1 MTNKLSFWEN
11 FFYLFYLLI
20 LFTPPL
26 IYFLF
31 TSGITIA
38 YHQINILL
46 VFVVFGA
53 SILSLAFSKRDKI
66 LLLIP
71 LTIFVVF
78 SFSVAGSFDNIF
90 SDNDFGRLFGLYVS
104 LTAAPAIST
113 FLLKYYRRVG
123 NIDLFLR
130 LILYSGVFISVV
142 NFYMFIMLYYG
153 EYSNF
158 FLYTEYLGL
167 GSYIEDLGSF
177 FLRPAGYFFD
187 YHSQYYI
194 PIIALFI
201 LYKNK
206 VLVTPKVKFFALM
219 IIVLSIIVSGIK
231 SAYLTLIVCF
241 LFLLVSRLSIGTML
255 KYLFGLVFF
264 FFVLNFYFDSIVYD
278 LGYKII
284 THDVNIFIE
293 HFTEVPKLLVKKYP
307 AVFFVGGQVDFQNY
321 VYSEVYYVTMIFYI
335 GIIGVILFFIFP
347 AVYLF
352 IVTQDNFIRL
362 LTLVYSLS
370 LVHYHVFKI
379 SINVMGTT
387 LFYFYFF
394 IHLFYRTRKW
404 VKS

>member
-31 TSGITIA
+31 TRGITIA

-104 LTAAPAIST
+104 LTAAPAISI

>member
-1 MTNKLSFWEN
+1 
-11 FFYLFYLLI
+11 
-20 LFTPPL
+20 
-26 IYFLF
+26 
-31 TSGITIA
+31 
-38 YHQINILL
+38 
-46 VFVVFGA
+46 
-53 SILSLAFSKRDKI
+53 
-66 LLLIP
+66 
-71 LTIFVVF
+71 
-78 SFSVAGSFDNIF
+78 
-90 SDNDFGRLFGLYVS
+90 
-104 LTAAPAIST
+104 
-113 FLLKYYRRVG
+113 
-123 NIDLFLR
+123 
-130 LILYSGVFISVV
+130 
-142 NFYMFIMLYYG
+142 
-153 EYSNF
+153 
-158 FLYTEYLGL
+158 
-167 GSYIEDLGSF
+167 
-177 FLRPAGYFFD
+177 
-187 YHSQYYI
+187 
-194 PIIALFI
+194 
-201 LYKNK
+201 
-206 VLVTPKVKFFALM
+206 
-219 IIVLSIIVSGIK
+219 
-231 SAYLTLIVCF
+231 
-241 LFLLVSRLSIGTML
+241 ML

-307 AVFFVGGQVDFQNY
+307 AVFYLGGQVDFQNY

-370 LVHYHVFKI
+370 LVHYYVFKI